1 MNLKRKFSL
10 FYIKSAIAFAAGLII
25 LSISSNAQMIDNRLG
40 NAFKQEM
47 FFSQQFIWV
56 NKIKSVTG
64 IVSVKRPNR
73 PIDQKPDLLVYNFN
87 EVGLLE
93 RIDKVSSVAD
103 LVDSLTIEYKRNDL
117 GEVELK
123 KENGS
128 KGFFTT
134 KFNYDTQGKVV
145 RLDYGKSENVSLEK
159 NKLEPGQTVTI
170 NSETYTWQDAGNGSW
185 RRSNFNNYGLQYSN
199 WTITR
204 NELGYVTKEVEE
216 LIMSGR
222 TTTRNFSYNENG
234 WINTIETT
242 NNLNDIRKVEQFRY
256 DALGNLLK
264 IEFTEANK
272 MIREIEV
279 LYTPTML
286 VEAFLD
292 HDLQSHD
299 IVITKMRYEYYNK

>member
-1 MNLKRKFSL
+1 MNLKRKFSSL
-10 FYIKSAIAFAAGLII
+10 NILSAAVLVAGLCT
-25 LSISSNAQMIDNRLG
+25 LSVSSNAQMIDNRLG

-64 IVSVKRPNR
+64 IVSVKRPSR
-73 PIDQKPDLLVYNFN
+73 PIDQKPDMIVYSFN
-87 EVGLLE
+87 EVGLLD
-93 RIDKVSSVAD
+93 RIDKISSVAD

-134 KFNYDTQGKVV
+134 KFNYDNQGKVI
-145 RLDYGKSENVSLEK
+145 RLDYGKSENISLEK

-170 NSETYTWQDAGNGSW
+170 NSETYNWQDAGNGTW

-222 TTTRNFSYNENG
+222 TTTRSYSYNENG
-234 WINTIETT
+234 WISNIEII
-242 NNLNDIRKVEQFRY
+242 NNLNDTKKTEHFRY

-264 IEFTEANK
+264 MEFSEGKK
-272 MIREIEV
+272 MVREIEV

-299 IVITKMRYEYYNK
+299 IIITKMRYEYYNK

>member
-1 MNLKRKFSL
+1 MNPRRKYSVIFSVAVLVAIFSL
-10 FYIKSAIAFAAGLII
+10 CPTITE
-25 LSISSNAQMIDNRLG
+25 AQMIDNRLG

-73 PIDQKPDLLVYNFN
+73 PIDQKPDMLVYHFN
-87 EVGLLE
+87 EVGLLDKID
-93 RIDKVSSVAD
+93 RINSVAD

-134 KFNYDTQGKVV
+134 KFNYDGQGKVI
-145 RLDYGKSENVSLEK
+145 RLDYGKSENISLERS
-159 NKLEPGQTVTI
+159 KLEPGQTVTI
-170 NSETYTWQDAGNGSW
+170 NSETYTWQDAGNGTW

-222 TTTRNFSYNENG
+222 TTTRSYSYNESG
-234 WINTIETT
+234 WISVIETT
-242 NNLNDIRKVEQFRY
+242 NNLNELKKKEMFRY

-264 IEFTEANK
+264 IEFSEGEK
-272 MIREIEV
+272 MVREIEV
-279 LYTPTML
+279 LYTSTLL